1 MRKPTLFLLAGL
13 LSGGLLVAG
22 SVSATAATAGSLDS
36 SFGTGG
42 KVLTDLGAGGGVAT
56 DAVLQS
62 NGDIVVSG
70 TFGLA
75 RYLPNGRLD
84 QNFGAGGIAS
94 VGFAFD
100 GDSGTALAVQPDGKI
115 IWVGSQGNS
124 SFTPGGTFE
133 FAVARFNSNGT
144 LDSGFGTGGRSGAEF
159 FNPPLQGAQEFA
171 AAVLVQPDGKIL
183 VSGSARQGQNR
194 FAPIQGAIARFN
206 SNGTLD
212 SGFGSGG
219 KVLTAGNG
227 PFTALGLDAAGDI
240 FVLPALA
247 EFTPSGQADA
257 TVTPAAITL
266 ASKGGDA
273 AFLPGGQFVI
283 ASSVGVA
290 RHDVDIA
297 VQRFNAGGGLASA
310 SPAFD
315 FSGATGLDQ
324 ARDGAAAVAVQANG
338 QAVTAGSH
346 FLATSVFGLAR
357 VNPDGTLDAGFGSAG
372 TLTTS
377 FNGDDGAGAV
387 LVQPDGKIVAVG
399 FSENNATGHV
409 FIALARYNP

>member
-84 QNFGAGGIAS
+84 QSFGTGGIAS
-94 VGFAFD
+94 AGFAFD
-100 GDSGTALAVQPDGKI
+100 GDSGTGVAFQPDGKI

-183 VSGSARQGQNR
+183 VSGSA
-194 FAPIQGAIARFN
+194 
-206 SNGTLD
+206 
-212 SGFGSGG
+212 
-219 KVLTAGNG
+219 
-227 PFTALGLDAAGDI
+227 
-240 FVLPALA
+240 
-247 EFTPSGQADA
+247 
-257 TVTPAAITL
+257 PAAR
-266 ASKGGDA
+266 S
-273 AFLPGGQFVI
+273 
-283 ASSVGVA
+283 
-290 RHDVDIA
+290 
-297 VQRFNAGGGLASA
+297 
-310 SPAFD
+310 
-315 FSGATGLDQ
+315 
-324 ARDGAAAVAVQANG
+324 
-338 QAVTAGSH
+338 
-346 FLATSVFGLAR
+346 
-357 VNPDGTLDAGFGSAG
+357 
-372 TLTTS
+372 
-377 FNGDDGAGAV
+377 
-387 LVQPDGKIVAVG
+387 
-399 FSENNATGHV
+399 
-409 FIALARYNP
+409 